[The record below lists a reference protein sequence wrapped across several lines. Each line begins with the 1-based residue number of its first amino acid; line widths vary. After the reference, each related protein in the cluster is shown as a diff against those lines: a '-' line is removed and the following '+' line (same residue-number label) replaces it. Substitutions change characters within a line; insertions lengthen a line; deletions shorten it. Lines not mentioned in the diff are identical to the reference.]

1 MTDARTALM
10 TEAMATYRTHAS
22 AAESALRCSTEDCGI
37 ESDEDHEHT
46 GEELAEAN
54 THAVLAS
61 AAAAMFQGLAALEA
75 ADRMTNR

>member
-1 MTDARTALM
+1 MTDARTTLM
-10 TEAMATYRTHAS
+10 TEAMSTYREHAVM
-22 AAESALRCSTEDCGI
+22 AETALKCSTGDCT
-37 ESDEDHEHT
+37 SDPDDEHEHT

-75 ADRMTNR
+75 ADRMSR